1 MGTSENYSIQ
11 ALNLLEGLIS
21 EYEETM
27 RHIRRD
33 DVTLKELKKLRFNI
47 NNRIRKISD
56 IAEIKNETS
65 RNLFKII
72 VFNSDYNEFVTK
84 ELDDLKLDY
93 NIDGQFILIKKPNYN
108 YNQLMT
114 IVDDIEK
121 KKNKILSKCTKAKLE
136 PVLRARNAVE
146 NEFIDQAVQRETSNN
161 CQKIFE
167 EKEEKIKKI
176 TIKKIK
182 ELLGKDFFEKFA
194 KENI

>member
-1 MGTSENYSIQ
+1 MSPLENYSIQ
-11 ALNLLEGLIS
+11 ALNLLEGLII

-27 RHIRRD
+27 KNIRRD
-33 DVTLKELKKLRFNI
+33 DVTLKELKKLRFTI

-56 IAEIKNETS
+56 IAEIKNEIHE
-65 RNLFKII
+65 NQFKII
-72 VFNSDYNEFVTK
+72 VFNSDYNEFITS
-84 ELDDLKLDY
+84 ELDELKLSY
-93 NIDGQFILIKKPNYN
+93 NVDGQFILVKKPNYN

-167 EKEEKIKKI
+167 EKEEKIKRI
-176 TIKKIK
+176 TLKKIK
-182 ELLGKDFFEKFA
+182 ELLGKDFFEKFIE
-194 KENI
+194 ENT

>member
-1 MGTSENYSIQ
+1 MGPLENYSIQ
-11 ALNLLEGLIS
+11 ALNLLEGLII

-27 RHIRRD
+27 KNIRRD
-33 DVTLKELKKLRFNI
+33 DVTLKELKKLRFTI

-56 IAEIKNETS
+56 IAEIKNEIHEN
-65 RNLFKII
+65 RFKII
-72 VFNSDYNEFVTK
+72 VFNSDYNEFITS
-84 ELDDLKLDY
+84 ELDELKLSY
-93 NIDGQFILIKKPNYN
+93 NVDGQFILVKKPNYN

-167 EKEEKIKKI
+167 EKEEKIKRI
-176 TIKKIK
+176 TLKKIK
-182 ELLGKDFFEKFA
+182 ELLGKDFFEKFIE
-194 KENI
+194 ENT

>member
-1 MGTSENYSIQ
+1 MSPLENYSIQ
-11 ALNLLEGLIS
+11 ALNLLEGLII

-27 RHIRRD
+27 KNIRRD
-33 DVTLKELKKLRFNI
+33 DVTLKELKKLRFTI

-56 IAEIKNETS
+56 IAEIKNEIHEN
-65 RNLFKII
+65 RFKII
-72 VFNSDYNEFVTK
+72 VFNSDYNEFITS
-84 ELDDLKLDY
+84 ELDELKLSY
-93 NIDGQFILIKKPNYN
+93 NVDGQFILVKKPNYN

-167 EKEEKIKKI
+167 EKEEKIKRI
-176 TIKKIK
+176 TLKKIK
-182 ELLGKDFFEKFA
+182 ELLGKDFFEKFIE
-194 KENI
+194 ENT

>member
-1 MGTSENYSIQ
+1 M
-11 ALNLLEGLIS
+11 LEGLIS

-27 RHIRRD
+27 KNIRRD
-33 DVTLKELKKLRFNI
+33 DVTLKELKKLRFTI

-56 IAEIKNETS
+56 IAEIKNEIHEN
-65 RNLFKII
+65 RFKII
-72 VFNSDYNEFVTK
+72 VFNSDYNEFITS
-84 ELDDLKLDY
+84 ELDELKLSY

-167 EKEEKIKKI
+167 EKEDKIKNI
-176 TIKKIK
+176 TKKKIK
-182 ELLGKDFFEKFA
+182 ELLGKDFFEKFI
-194 KENI
+194 KENT